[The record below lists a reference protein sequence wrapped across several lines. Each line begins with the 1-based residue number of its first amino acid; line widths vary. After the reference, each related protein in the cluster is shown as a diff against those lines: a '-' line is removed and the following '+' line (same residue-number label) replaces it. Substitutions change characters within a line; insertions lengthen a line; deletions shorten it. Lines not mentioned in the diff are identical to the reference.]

1 MIITPVIED
10 CLGDLLETSRPPAV
24 IVLFNTWFLHRYV
37 LSATFLWTWISQQ
50 LNSKNVSNLLHTC
63 ERTAKKQ
70 MWNNLKSLLK
80 QIRYE
85 LVLKIVYCTL
95 IFQVEEKEKKK
106 KEELE
111 RVKRE
116 EEELVRDSPT
126 FLGLTFFLV
135 YQNVCLLVTSFTF
148 DFSSG
153 KKN

>member
-1 MIITPVIED
+1 
-10 CLGDLLETSRPPAV
+10 
-24 IVLFNTWFLHRYV
+24 
-37 LSATFLWTWISQQ
+37 
-50 LNSKNVSNLLHTC
+50 
-63 ERTAKKQ
+63 

-126 FLGLTFFLV
+126 FLGLRFFLV
-135 YQNVCLLVTSFTF
+135 YQNVLLTGNVFRF
-148 DFSSG
+148 WFFLRKEELKRID
-153 KKN
+153 

>member
-1 MIITPVIED
+1 M
-10 CLGDLLETSRPPAV
+10 
-24 IVLFNTWFLHRYV
+24 
-37 LSATFLWTWISQQ
+37 SQQ
-50 LNSKNVSNLLHTC
+50 LNFKNVSNILHTC

-70 MWNNLKSLLK
+70 TWNNLKSLLK

-106 KEELE
+106 KEELD

-116 EEELVRDSPT
+116 EEELVSDSPT
-126 FLGLTFFLV
+126 FLGLRFFLV
-135 YQNVCLLVTSFTF
+135 YQNVCLLLTSFTF

-153 KKN
+153 KKNQRG

>member
-1 MIITPVIED
+1 M
-10 CLGDLLETSRPPAV
+10 R
-24 IVLFNTWFLHRYV
+24 
-37 LSATFLWTWISQQ
+37 
-50 LNSKNVSNLLHTC
+50 
-63 ERTAKKQ
+63 
-70 MWNNLKSLLK
+70 NNLKSLSK

-126 FLGLTFFLV
+126 FLGLRFFLV

>member
-1 MIITPVIED
+1 MNEQQKNR
-10 CLGDLLETSRPPAV
+10 CETILRV
-24 IVLFNTWFLHRYV
+24 
-37 LSATFLWTWISQQ
+37 
-50 LNSKNVSNLLHTC
+50 
-63 ERTAKKQ
+63 
-70 MWNNLKSLLK
+70 LK

-95 IFQVEEKEKKK
+95 TFQVEEKEKKK

-116 EEELVRDSPT
+116 EEELVRYSPT
-126 FLGLTFFLV
+126 FLGLRFFLV

>member
-1 MIITPVIED
+1 M
-10 CLGDLLETSRPPAV
+10 
-24 IVLFNTWFLHRYV
+24 
-37 LSATFLWTWISQQ
+37 SQQ
-50 LNSKNVSNLLHTC
+50 LNFKNVSNLLHAC
-63 ERTAKKQ
+63 ERTAQ

-126 FLGLTFFLV
+126 FLGLRFFLV

>member
-1 MIITPVIED
+1 
-10 CLGDLLETSRPPAV
+10 
-24 IVLFNTWFLHRYV
+24 
-37 LSATFLWTWISQQ
+37 
-50 LNSKNVSNLLHTC
+50 
-63 ERTAKKQ
+63 

-95 IFQVEEKEKKK
+95 TFQVEEKEKKK
-106 KEELE
+106 QEELE

-126 FLGLTFFLV
+126 FLGLRFFLV
-135 YQNVCLLVTSFTF
+135 YQNVCLLLTSFTF

-153 KKN
+153 KKNQRG

>member
-1 MIITPVIED
+1 MNEQQKNR
-10 CLGDLLETSRPPAV
+10 CETILRV
-24 IVLFNTWFLHRYV
+24 
-37 LSATFLWTWISQQ
+37 
-50 LNSKNVSNLLHTC
+50 
-63 ERTAKKQ
+63 
-70 MWNNLKSLLK
+70 LK

-95 IFQVEEKEKKK
+95 TFQVEEKEKKK

-126 FLGLTFFLV
+126 FLGLRFFLV
-135 YQNVCLLVTSFTF
+135 YQNVCLLLTSFTF

-153 KKN
+153 KKNQRG